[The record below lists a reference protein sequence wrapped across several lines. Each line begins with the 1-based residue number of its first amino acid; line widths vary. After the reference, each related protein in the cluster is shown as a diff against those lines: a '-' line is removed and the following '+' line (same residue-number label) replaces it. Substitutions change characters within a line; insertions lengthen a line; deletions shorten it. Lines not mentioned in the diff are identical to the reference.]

1 MVLRPDKPL
10 KELVQLDL
18 AAMKEPKQ
26 TPKKPPKEKPIPLSP
41 KEKFGLSIR
50 DAVQLSSLGET
61 SISEALKDKRL
72 RSRKFGT
79 RVVIMPADLTL
90 FLENLPLAD

>member
-1 MVLRPDKPL
+1 MKAR
-10 KELVQLDL
+10 KEGS
-18 AAMKEPKQ
+18 
-26 TPKKPPKEKPIPLSP
+26 KEKFAPLSP
-41 KEKFGLSIR
+41 KEKLGLSIR

-79 RVVIMPADLTL
+79 RVVILRTDLVS
-90 FLENLPLAD
+90 FLESLPEA

>member
-1 MVLRPDKPL
+1 
-10 KELVQLDL
+10 
-18 AAMKEPKQ
+18 MKA
-26 TPKKPPKEKPIPLSP
+26 PKKTSNEKPTPLSP
-41 KEKFGLSIR
+41 KEKLGLSIR

-79 RVVIMPADLTL
+79 RVVIMPADLVK
-90 FLENLPLAD
+90 FLEELPEA

>member
-1 MVLRPDKPL
+1 MKAK
-10 KELVQLDL
+10 KES
-18 AAMKEPKQ
+18 
-26 TPKKPPKEKPIPLSP
+26 PKEKSAPLSP
-41 KEKFGLSIR
+41 KEKLGLSIR

-79 RVVIMPADLTL
+79 RVVILQTDLVS
-90 FLENLPLAD
+90 FLESLPEA

>member
-1 MVLRPDKPL
+1 
-10 KELVQLDL
+10 
-18 AAMKEPKQ
+18 MKA
-26 TPKKPPKEKPIPLSP
+26 PKKTPKEKPAPLSP
-41 KEKFGLSIR
+41 KEKLGLSIR

-79 RVVIMPADLTL
+79 RVVIMPADLVK
-90 FLENLPLAD
+90 FLESLPEA

>member
-1 MVLRPDKPL
+1 
-10 KELVQLDL
+10 
-18 AAMKEPKQ
+18 MKV
-26 TPKKPPKEKPIPLSP
+26 PKKTSNEKPIALSP
-41 KEKFGLSIR
+41 KEKLGLSIR

-79 RVVIMPADLTL
+79 RVVIMPADLVK
-90 FLENLPLAD
+90 FLEELPEA